1 MEYKHTYKLMQGDT
15 ELAWH
20 DDIDTLIEIAQVIVV
35 DAYEKGAIVYTAEI
49 HAYTEDGFTDFHPL
63 WSDAEVE
70 YPLADWS
77 RN

>member
-1 MEYKHTYKLMQGDT
+1 MQGDT

-20 DDIDTLIEIAQVIVV
+20 DDIDSLIEIAQVIVL

-49 HAYTEDGFTDFHPL
+49 HSYPEDGLTDFHPL